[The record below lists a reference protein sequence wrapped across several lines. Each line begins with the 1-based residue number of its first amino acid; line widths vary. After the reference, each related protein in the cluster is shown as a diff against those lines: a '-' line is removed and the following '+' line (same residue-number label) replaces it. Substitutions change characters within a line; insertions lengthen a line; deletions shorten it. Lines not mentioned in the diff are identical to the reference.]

1 MHLREAFHS
10 NHKTN
15 TCTTAVQPLFSCRG
29 LLLRC
34 SYSLLLNC
42 LGLQFQHRCSS
53 TSSYQKVNSIS
64 TLHPCHYAI
73 ISRMLFVHQLPAA
86 AAAPCVAHDV
96 LATVL
101 TVLYPV
107 VVFHQ
112 SLLDLPHSSPLSV
125 PVHTQIGKE
134 AVLPHD
140 FSHVNERISRCPRT
154 LRYPYSTVVR
164 KLYICYYR
172 STALRAYT
180 YVQGVLARFR
190 SQVVYFCCML
200 VTCVL
205 RCFCVLPPPKSS

>member
-64 TLHPCHYAI
+64 TLHPCHHAI
-73 ISRMLFVHQLPAA
+73 ISRVLFVHQLPAA

-134 AVLPHD
+134 AV
-140 FSHVNERISRCPRT
+140 SHTIS
-154 LRYPYSTVVR
+154 LMSTNASR
-164 KLYICYYR
+164 
-172 STALRAYT
+172 
-180 YVQGVLARFR
+180 GVLGPYDTRTTR
-190 SQVVYFCCML
+190 W
-200 VTCVL
+200 CVSYTSATTG
-205 RCFCVLPPPKSS
+205 VLLYVLTRTYRVS